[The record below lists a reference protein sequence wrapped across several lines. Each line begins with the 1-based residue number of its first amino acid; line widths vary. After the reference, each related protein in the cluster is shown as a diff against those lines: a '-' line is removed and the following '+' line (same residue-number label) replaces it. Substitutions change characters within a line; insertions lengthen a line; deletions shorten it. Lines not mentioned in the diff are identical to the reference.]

1 MENYPPRYAMQ
12 QDRDRSW
19 SVMDTAI
26 DLSRKESRIIMGLSR
41 KQVKVIIKALNKP
54 AERSLDE
61 ASNDQPVGCS
71 TRN

>member
-12 QDRDRSW
+12 QDRDKSW

-26 DLSRKESRIIMGLSR
+26 DVTRKESRVIMGLSR
-41 KQVKVIIKALNKP
+41 KQVKVIVKALNRP

-61 ASNDQPVGCS
+61 ASNDQPVGS
-71 TRN
+71 SIRN